1 MNNVSVKFAFIMI
14 LTVFAGAYE
23 VKSGQDATVS
33 ANKNTV
39 KYVFLFIGDGMGDNH
54 KILAEQA
61 FQNGH
66 PGARLFMTRL
76 PVQAKSI
83 TLNSEKTVTDSAAAG
98 TAIACGVKTTN
109 GKLGLD
115 PDGNRLASIAVLAK
129 QKGMKVGMI
138 STSALNDATPAAFYA
153 HVNARGQFKDI
164 VGDMS
169 ASGFDFFGGGKLYL
183 DKEKTSDAE
192 FVQTLKSA
200 GYTILNGKSGLKS
213 ATTAKCYAQTP
224 VYWVIDTKNPD
235 IPTLAEYTLKASEVL
250 DNPNGFFLMVEGG
263 KIDHASHRNDAGA
276 MIQEL
281 FAFDNA
287 VKTGMEFQQKH
298 PDDTLIVVTADHETG
313 GLTLADDMQA
323 QKAMILKQKASF
335 DSILADLKKIKN
347 TEDNFEPAFS
357 LVKEALGFDGFT
369 SSEQADLKAVWTG
382 DSKDKDKYKVFLSQA
397 FKIRDL
403 HCGVKWTTGGHSAAQ
418 ITTAA
423 SGKGQELFAGN
434 GENIAIFANLKQ
446 LISGCPP

>member
-76 PVQAKSI
+76 PVQARTI
-83 TLNSEKTVTDSAAAG
+83 TLNSEKKTTDSAAAG

-109 GKLGLD
+109 SKLGLD
-115 PDGNRLASIAVLAK
+115 PAGNSLTSIAVIAK

-138 STSALNDATPAAFYA
+138 STAALNDATPAAFYA
-153 HVNARGQFKDI
+153 HVDARDQFKTI
-164 VGDMS
+164 VGDMA
-169 ASGFDFFGGGKLYL
+169 ASGFDFFGGGKLHL
-183 DKEKTSDAE
+183 GKSSEAE
-192 FVQTLKSA
+192 FAQTLKTA

-224 VYWVIDTKNPD
+224 GYWVIDTKNPD
-235 IPTLAEYTLKASEVL
+235 VPTLAEYTLKASEVL
-250 DNPNGFFLMVEGG
+250 DNPNGFFVMVEGG
-263 KIDHASHRNDAGA
+263 RIDHASHDNDAGA

-323 QKAMILKQKASF
+323 QKAVILKQKASF
-335 DSILADLKKIKN
+335 FSILGDLKRIKN

-369 SSEQADLKAVWTG
+369 KSEQADLKAVWTG

-403 HCGVKWTTGGHSAAQ
+403 HCGVKWTTVGHSAAQ